1 MNRTPPEEVVFIAG
15 SGRSGTS
22 WLANVLNADQ
32 HYRYH
37 FEPFHP
43 KQVPEFAHFSWR
55 QFVPVESTDPSY
67 LTPIQRMILHGID
80 SPWANQ
86 FNHAPNSQ
94 SVLIKAIRAN
104 LLLPW
109 LQRQLPWVKLI
120 LIVRHPIPV
129 VLSQIE
135 LEWASNPTGILRQP
149 GLREQ
154 FPGLTDAQ
162 LSVANDFDKH
172 LLMWAVEN
180 SYPLSHLDVER
191 FHLVFYERLVE
202 QPDIEFG
209 RLEYFLGHPLPET
222 AREAWNRSSAS
233 SRLDSAVST
242 GADRIRSWLGSVN
255 QPYLRMA
262 DEILSWF
269 GLDKFYAS
277 GQPTPLKS
285 NAGV

>member
-22 WLANVLNADQ
+22 WV
-32 HYRYH
+32 
-37 FEPFHP
+37 
-43 KQVPEFAHFSWR
+43 
-55 QFVPVESTDPSY
+55 
-67 LTPIQRMILHGID
+67 
-80 SPWANQ
+80 NQ

-129 VLSQIE
+129 VLS
-135 LEWASNPTGILRQP
+135 
-149 GLREQ
+149 
-154 FPGLTDAQ
+154 
-162 LSVANDFDKH
+162 
-172 LLMWAVEN
+172 
-180 SYPLSHLDVER
+180 HLDVER

-209 RLEYFLGHPLPET
+209 RLEDFLGHPLPET

-233 SRLDSAVST
+233 SRLDSAVGT
-242 GADRIRSWLGSVN
+242 GADRIRSWLGSVK

-269 GLDKFYAS
+269 GLNKFYAS